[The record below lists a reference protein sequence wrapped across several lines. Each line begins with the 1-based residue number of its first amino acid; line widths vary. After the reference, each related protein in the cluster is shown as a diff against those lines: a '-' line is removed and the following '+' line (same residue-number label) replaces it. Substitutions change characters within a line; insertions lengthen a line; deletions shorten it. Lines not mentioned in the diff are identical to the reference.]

1 MSDQTSSEKDGFIP
15 HYANPVLVNSPL
27 FKGLSELEL
36 NAVTAFLERRK
47 IKQGEAV
54 FNEGDAGEDMFILL
68 SGDLSA
74 FVAQSDGT
82 QCYMFSIPPGD
93 FFGEMSIIADEPR
106 SATISATMDSEV
118 VVFQAIDF
126 YRIIYEHPMIG
137 VKMLFAIAA
146 VQNIW
151 MDRTA
156 QHMRDLMSWGETA
169 RRRAITDDL
178 TGLYNRHFL
187 DTSIRERLSNG
198 SLELRKMSLLIMDLD
213 NIHEVNTK
221 YGSRAGDRIL
231 TAVAEVLRKL
241 MRTGDICTRLEGDEF
256 AVLLPDVDGVAAKRV
271 AERIRETVSIQKIAV
286 VSPEENGEPVV
297 ISIHTSIGIAEAPA
311 SLEEDGNSLFDRAHE
326 ALKKAKAGGRNR
338 VELIEN

>member
-1 MSDQTSSEKDGFIP
+1 MNDQTSPEKDTFIP
-15 HYANPVLVNSPL
+15 HYANPVLINSPL
-27 FKGLSELEL
+27 FTGLSDLEL

-47 IKQGEAV
+47 IKQGELI
-54 FNEGDAGEDMFILL
+54 FNEGDTGEDMYILL

-93 FFGEMSIIADEPR
+93 FFGEMSIIANEPR
-106 SATISATMDSEV
+106 SATISAKADSEV

-151 MDRTA
+151 LDRTA
-156 QHMRDLMSWGETA
+156 RHMRDLLSWGETA

-178 TGLYNRHFL
+178 TGLYNRYFL
-187 DTSIRERLSNG
+187 DTSIKERLSNG
-198 SLELRKMSLLIMDLD
+198 SLELRKMSLLILDLD
-213 NIHEVNTK
+213 NIHEINSN

-231 TAVAEVLRKL
+231 TSVAEVLRNL
-241 MRTGDICTRLEGDEF
+241 MRSGDICTRLEGDEF
-256 AVLLPDVDGVAAKRV
+256 AILLPDVDGVGAKYF
-271 AERIRETVSIQKIAV
+271 ADRIRETISIQKIAV
-286 VSPEENGEPVV
+286 ASGEENGESV
-297 ISIHTSIGIAEAPA
+297 IPSINISIGIAEAPA
-311 SLEEDGNSLFDRAHE
+311 SLEEDVNSFFDRARE
-326 ALKKAKAGGRNR
+326 ELKKARGG
-338 VELIEN
+338 EG